1 MRVDI
6 GGDGVPAVQVGGGA
20 PLVLIAGPCVIESRA
35 HALGVAEA
43 LRDLGRRHGLPI
55 IYKSSFDKANRS
67 SLDGARGPGL
77 AEGLAILA
85 AVRAGLGLPVTTDVH
100 APEQAAVVAAAGVDL
115 LQVPAFLCRQ
125 TDLLLAC
132 AATGRPVNWKKGQ
145 FMAPFQVGPAV
156 DKLRRAGCPGVLVT
170 ERGTTFGHGDLVVDY
185 RGLDA
190 LRAEGHAV
198 CFDATHSVQRPG
210 ALGGASG
217 GERRFVPALARAAVA
232 VGVDALFVEVHPD
245 PASAPSDGPNMLP
258 LDALDAFL
266 RGVCAVDHAAR
277 AAPPVPGLG

>member
-1 MRVDI
+1 MRVHI

-43 LRDLGRRHGLPI
+43 LRDAGRRHRLPV

-67 SLDGARGPGL
+67 ALDGPRGPGL
-77 AEGLAILA
+77 AEGLAILR
-85 AVRAGLGLPVTTDVH
+85 AVRAGFGLPVTTDVH
-100 APEQAAVVAAAGVDL
+100 DPSQAAEAAAAGVDL

-145 FMAPFQVGPAV
+145 FMAPFQVGAAV
-156 DKLRRAGCPGVLVT
+156 DKLQRGGCPGVIVT

-185 RGLDA
+185 RGLHA
-190 LRAEGHAV
+190 LRAEGHTI

-210 ALGGASG
+210 ALGVASG
-217 GERRFVPALARAAVA
+217 GERRYVPALARAAVA
-232 VGVDALFVEVHPD
+232 VGVDALFLEVHPD
-245 PASAPSDGPNMLP
+245 PSSAPSDGANMVPLHA
-258 LDALDAFL
+258 LDALL
-266 RGVCAVDHAAR
+266 HGICAVDAAAR
-277 AAPPVPGLG
+277 AAPAVGGLG